1 MRSVTIVGASL
12 AGLSAA
18 RALREQCYDGP
29 IVIVGDERH
38 PPYDRPPLSKEFLAG
53 TMSQADIALAV
64 PDDDA
69 LDLQWRLGRSAVRL
83 QRADAAVE
91 LDDGDL
97 IDSGGVVIATGARA
111 RRLPGRPL
119 RSVHTLRSL
128 DDAVA
133 LRRELLPGAR
143 LVVIGAGFI
152 GSEVAST
159 ARSLGVQVTV
169 VEAMATPLAG
179 PIGPEV
185 GAVCAALH
193 GDHGVRLISG
203 VGTAEVIGDDRVRGV
218 RLGDG
223 RELPADLVVTGIGAL
238 PCIGWLAGSG
248 LLTDGG
254 VLTDERC
261 ATGVPGVV
269 AAGDCASSR
278 SRYTGDVLRLE
289 HWTNAQF
296 QPAVAAATL
305 LGREAVVPASAMVP
319 YFWSDQY
326 GCRLQFAGH
335 RRGGDQVQVVAGDPA
350 ERRLVAV
357 YRRGERPVAVFAM
370 NQPKEFTRWRRQL
383 AASLTPAQKG
393 QNRHERQHGTA
404 AEPRPHAARPLLR

>member
-18 RALREQCYDGP
+18 RALREQSYDGP
-29 IVIVGDERH
+29 IVIVGDEHR

-53 TMSQADIALAV
+53 TMSEADITLTT

-69 LDLQWRLGRSAVRL
+69 LDLQWCLGRSAVRL
-83 QRADAAVE
+83 DRAGAAVE
-91 LDDGDL
+91 LDDGER
-97 IDSGGVVIATGARA
+97 IVSGGVVIATGVRA

-119 RSVHTLRSL
+119 RFVHTLRSL
-128 DDAVA
+128 DDALE

-152 GSEVAST
+152 GSEIAST
-159 ARSLGVQVTV
+159 AHSLGVQVTV
-169 VEAMATPLAG
+169 VEASATPLAG
-179 PIGPEV
+179 PLGPEM
-185 GAVCAALH
+185 GAVCTALH
-193 GDHGVRLISG
+193 ADHGVRLITG
-203 VGTAEVIGDDRVRGV
+203 TGTAEVVGEDRVRAV

-238 PCIGWLAGSG
+238 PCVGWLAGSG
-248 LLTDGG
+248 LPVDGG

-261 ATGVPGVV
+261 ATGIPGVV
-269 AAGDCASSR
+269 AVGDCASSR
-278 SRYTGDVLRLE
+278 NRYAGDVLRLE
-289 HWTNAQF
+289 HWTNAQL

-305 LGREAVVPASAMVP
+305 LGRDAAVPATAMVP

-335 RRGGDQVQVVAGDPA
+335 RRDGDQVQIVAGDPA

-357 YRRGERPVAVFAM
+357 YRRGECPVAVFAM

-383 AASLTPAQKG
+383 AASLTPSV
-393 QNRHERQHGTA
+393 TA
-404 AEPRPHAARPLLR
+404 SSR